1 MKPFTGVFL
10 SALMLV
16 AWAIPAASAAD
27 TPDSLAVPTSAAD
40 TSGVAPTPSAD
51 SAADSVVTPPLS
63 ADSTAAPGSSLPI
76 TVILKNGTERRYQRV
91 ESWPGDF
98 VRALRA
104 DGKYDYIPKHH
115 IEKITS
121 ELTKDVLEHGGTV
134 GKTPEEKSRE
144 AQGSSFF
151 RSRVWP
157 DKRAYPI
164 VQAGILA
171 RFNDPP
177 NQGESS
183 RNHWFDAGGMANLSP
198 KLALGGT
205 LGVATDYDWTRITA
219 KARLRRW
226 FGNGLALDFA
236 PGIFVSHLGTLFN
249 PNADLSR
256 DGVGFVG
263 ELSFAPTDYLALSY
277 MIEIVGVDHTSYIPG
292 TGYQFSTTSET
303 DVGHFFG
310 LKGAG
315 VIGFAGMGLM
325 MIGMAAAS
333 N

>member
-1 MKPFTGVFL
+1 MKPFAGVIL

-16 AWAIPAASAAD
+16 AWAIPPSSAAD
-27 TPDSLAVPTSAAD
+27 TPDSTAVPTSVAD
-40 TSGVAPTPSAD
+40 TSGIAPIPPAG

-63 ADSTAAPGSSLPI
+63 ADSTAAPGASLPI
-76 TVILKNGTERRYQRV
+76 TVTLKNGTERRYQRV

-134 GKTPEEKSRE
+134 GKTPEEKSRRRR
-144 AQGSSFF
+144 ALASFAP
-151 RSRVWP
+151 RVARQEGVSDRP
-157 DKRAYPI
+157 
-164 VQAGILA
+164 AGILA

-205 LGVATDYDWTRITA
+205 LGVATDYDWTRVTA

-249 PNADLSR
+249 PNPDLSR
-256 DGVGFVG
+256 NGVGFVG

-277 MIEIVGVDHTSYIPG
+277 MIEIVGVDRTSYIPG